1 MAYSPQRLVIN
12 ADRYFVL
19 ASSSNDQWQ
28 QAGSERSRRS
38 RLWRPRTMQ
47 GIGLGECKEAHASS
61 ANSVVPYY
69 TVTHHYHYRLEIHT
83 WHTLL
88 PLHLQGE
95 PELVVAVRR
104 SSDTPALAIP

>member
-1 MAYSPQRLVIN
+1 MASSPQRLVIN

-38 RLWRPRTMQ
+38 RLWWPRTMQ

-69 TVTHHYHYRLEIHT
+69 NVTHHYHYRLEIHT
-83 WHTLL
+83 GTHYY
-88 PLHLQGE
+88 
-95 PELVVAVRR
+95 RY
-104 SSDTPALAIP
+104 SSRANLNW